1 MITTSSSLI
10 LSSRSLKA
18 SSASIS
24 SSSTSRLCTDCR
36 GQTIITITMT
46 ITIINRGQTI
56 ITITMTITIIN
67 RLQRLCFRNIVKVR
81 RHNNSA
87 GCQGRWSVAVKR
99 KHRPGSCYTDEASEL
114 SPWKLRQS

>member
-67 RLQRLCFRNIVKVR
+67 RLQRSDNNNNNNDNYNNKQTAEVVFQEKSDVITILLDAKVT
-81 RHNNSA
+81 
-87 GCQGRWSVAVKR
+87 GQ
-99 KHRPGSCYTDEASEL
+99 L
-114 SPWKLRQS
+114 Q